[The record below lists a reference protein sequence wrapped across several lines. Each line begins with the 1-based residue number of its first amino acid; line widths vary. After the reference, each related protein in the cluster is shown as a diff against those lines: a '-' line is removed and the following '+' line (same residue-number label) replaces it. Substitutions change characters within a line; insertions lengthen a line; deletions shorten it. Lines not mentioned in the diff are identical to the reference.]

1 MQLRIAATDRAKR
14 PVIIYRHSALIRLT
28 HWVGVVCV
36 TLLLLSGLQ
45 IFNAHPA
52 LYLGQVSDFGHPI
65 ASIGAG
71 QKDALQ
77 IGITK
82 IFDYSFNTTGFLG
95 LSGPSSDDQHAF
107 PSWLALPGY
116 QDLAAGRRWH
126 FFFAWLLLVDALT
139 YLIYSIV
146 SGHLWRNLVPS
157 VATASRRK
165 LNPRP
170 LALAFSTRRR
180 GQPL

>member
-1 MQLRIAATDRAKR
+1 
-14 PVIIYRHSALIRLT
+14 
-28 HWVGVVCV
+28 VGVVCV

-71 QKDALQ
+71 QKDARQ

-82 IFDYSFNTTGFLG
+82 IFGYSFNTTGFLG

-107 PSWLALPGY
+107 PSWLTLPGY

-126 FFFAWLLLVDALT
+126 FVLRV
-139 YLIYSIV
+139 V
-146 SGHLWRNLVPS
+146 
-157 VATASRRK
+157 TAR
-165 LNPRP
+165 
-170 LALAFSTRRR
+170 
-180 GQPL
+180 